1 MRLDRRLFL
10 RKAMP
15 EMVKTVQSKSR
26 LDSGTVFPE
35 ALYMRAFRQF
45 PGVVLALG
53 AAAACGQGLAPVNG
67 GSWSR
72 AVGFIDSGGIA
83 TTPLAVPDTVQARS
97 PFVVTVS
104 TFGSTGCIRPDRSQV
119 QVAGSVADITP
130 YDSVWSNTPPCP
142 PGWQGYPRAVELRFD
157 SAGVARIQLH
167 GRGFDRDLTLQ
178 RTITVRP

>member
-1 MRLDRRLFL
+1 
-10 RKAMP
+10 
-15 EMVKTVQSKSR
+15 
-26 LDSGTVFPE
+26 
-35 ALYMRAFRQF
+35 MRAFLQSLA
-45 PGVVLALG
+45 PVLALG
-53 AAAACGQGLAPVNG
+53 VAVACGQGSAPVEV

-83 TTPLAVPDTVQARS
+83 TTPLAVPDTVQARV
-97 PFVVTVS
+97 PFAVTVS
-104 TFGSTGCIRPDRSQV
+104 TFGSTGCIRPDLSQV
-119 QVAGSVADITP
+119 QVAGLVADITP

-142 PGWQGYPRAVELRFD
+142 PGWQSYPRAVELRFD